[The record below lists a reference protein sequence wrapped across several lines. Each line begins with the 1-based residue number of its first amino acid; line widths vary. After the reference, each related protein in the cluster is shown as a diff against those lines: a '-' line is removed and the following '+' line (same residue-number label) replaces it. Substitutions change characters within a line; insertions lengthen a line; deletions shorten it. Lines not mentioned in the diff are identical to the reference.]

1 VTDAGS
7 DGGVSVAALAATWS
21 TFRAE
26 IPAWDLNLALLSATD
41 STQRVARTLLDQFLR
56 EDEEPFPFVVAA
68 LRQSAGRG
76 RQGREWWSPPGGGI
90 YVSLVLPTS
99 GPEELA
105 TVPLRA
111 AVSLA
116 EFLGSLLAGGCR
128 IKWPNDLV
136 VERRKIGGLLVD
148 AVFASDAPGRSWAVL
163 GFGLN
168 LKPSTA
174 TGRPPGSTSL
184 AEEMGGETP
193 SLAEFAAQALAAVWR
208 GFALSREETV
218 ARFAR
223 LSAHRDGEAL
233 RCRVG
238 DEELDGFF
246 RGFDERGFLR
256 LETERGERIVR
267 SGEVF
272 AW

>member
-1 VTDAGS
+1 VTHAGS
-7 DGGVSVAALAATWS
+7 DGGVSVAALAATWGA
-21 TFRAE
+21 FRAE

-56 EDEEPFPFVVAA
+56 EDDEPFPFVVAA

-90 YVSLVLPTS
+90 YASLVLPAS

-105 TVPLRA
+105 AVPLRA

-116 EFLGSLLAGGCR
+116 EYVGSLLAGGCR

-136 VERRKIGGLLVD
+136 VERRKVGGLLVD
-148 AVFASDAPGRSWAVL
+148 AVFASDAPGRSWAVV

-168 LKPSTA
+168 LKPPKA
-174 TGRPPGSTSL
+174 NGRPPGATSV
-184 AEEMGGETP
+184 AEETGSAVPG
-193 SLAEFAAQALAAVWR
+193 LAEFAAQALAAVWR
-208 GFALSREETV
+208 GTALSREEAV

-223 LSAHRDGEAL
+223 LTAHQEGEML

-238 DEELDGFF
+238 DEEFGGVF

-256 LETERGERIVR
+256 LDTERGERIVR